1 MKKILVIIVLSIVL
15 ISNIKLDRTSIK
27 KEETRA
33 IFVSYIE
40 LNKYIKGN
48 DYEISKRNIRKI
60 IKNIKRLKCN
70 TIILQVRSASD
81 AIYKST
87 IYPMS
92 LNIVNTEYDDY
103 YDVLDYFIKESH
115 KSNVKVIAW
124 INPYRIRTTCDK
136 TTITEKN
143 PAYKYLDTDI
153 VYINNGI
160 YYNPSKQETED
171 LIVKGVEE
179 VLNYDVD
186 GILFDDYFYPDNNI
200 DKKDYEEYIKN
211 NEFIEEK
218 NYRLNIVNKMIKRV
232 YKTCKNKN
240 IKFGISPD
248 GNIDNNYNKNYAD
261 VKSWLKSNEYIDFI
275 MPQIYYGFY
284 NSTRDYIKVTK
295 EAESLMKQ
303 KYDFPNC
310 ISTFQSQIPPYGK
323 WYEVKGGWYESFE
336 KQYEEDK
343 REELVSKCYAAYQ
356 LDWMISHE
364 YGLYDIVQ
372 ALNDEFHKSEKDGYE
387 NPTPGEL
394 FQEFEDTGFHS
405 EIYACKDEFL
415 DCEFQDEAYMNHL
428 FAMMPDSDSIRN
440 FYKELM
446 EEPTQ
451 EREEER

>member
-1 MKKILVIIVLSIVL
+1 MKKILVIIVFSIVL

-27 KEETRA
+27 KEEETRA

-81 AIYKST
+81 AIYKSN

-179 VLNYDVD
+179 VLKYDVD

-295 EAESLMKQ
+295 EWENLIENKDIELYIALAFYKVGM
-303 KYDFPNC
+303 
-310 ISTFQSQIPPYGK
+310 
-323 WYEVKGGWYESFE
+323 
-336 KQYEEDK
+336 EDK
-343 REELVSKCYAAYQ
+343 YAKSGFNEWIDNDNIIMREILLSRNLKNYKGFS
-356 LDWMISHE
+356 L
-364 YGLYDIVQ
+364 
-372 ALNDEFHKSEKDGYE
+372 FRYE
-387 NPTPGEL
+387 NIFNE
-394 FQEFEDTGFHS
+394 
-405 EIYACKDEFL
+405 EIYTKT
-415 DCEFQDEAYMNHL
+415 
-428 FAMMPDSDSIRN
+428 SI
-440 FYKELM
+440 KEIENLKKILN
-446 EEPTQ
+446 
-451 EREEER
+451 

>member
-1 MKKILVIIVLSIVL
+1 MKKILVIIILSIVL
-15 ISNIKLDRTSIK
+15 ISNTKLDRTSIQK
-27 KEETRA
+27 EEETRA

-60 IKNIKRLKCN
+60 IKNIKKLKCN

-81 AIYKST
+81 AIYKSN
-87 IYPMS
+87 IYPLS

-218 NYRLNIVNKMIKRV
+218 DYRLNIVNKMVKRV
-232 YKTCKNKN
+232 YKICKNKN

-261 VKSWLKSNEYIDFI
+261 VKYWLKSNEYIDFI

-295 EAESLMKQ
+295 EWENLIENKDIELYIALAFYKVGM
-303 KYDFPNC
+303 
-310 ISTFQSQIPPYGK
+310 
-323 WYEVKGGWYESFE
+323 
-336 KQYEEDK
+336 EDK
-343 REELVSKCYAAYQ
+343 YAKSGFNEWIDNDNIIMREILLSRNLKNYKGFS
-356 LDWMISHE
+356 L
-364 YGLYDIVQ
+364 
-372 ALNDEFHKSEKDGYE
+372 FRYE
-387 NPTPGEL
+387 NIFNE
-394 FQEFEDTGFHS
+394 
-405 EIYACKDEFL
+405 EIYTKT
-415 DCEFQDEAYMNHL
+415 
-428 FAMMPDSDSIRN
+428 SI
-440 FYKELM
+440 KEIENLKKILN
-446 EEPTQ
+446 
-451 EREEER
+451 

>member
-27 KEETRA
+27 KEEETRA

-48 DYEISKRNIRKI
+48 NYEISKRNIRKI

-81 AIYKST
+81 AIYKSN

-143 PAYKYLDTDI
+143 PAYKYLDSDI

-179 VLNYDVD
+179 VLKYDVD

-295 EAESLMKQ
+295 EWENLIENKDIELYIALAFYKVGM
-303 KYDFPNC
+303 
-310 ISTFQSQIPPYGK
+310 
-323 WYEVKGGWYESFE
+323 
-336 KQYEEDK
+336 EDK
-343 REELVSKCYAAYQ
+343 YAKSGFNEWIDNDNIIMREILLSRNLKNYKGFS
-356 LDWMISHE
+356 L
-364 YGLYDIVQ
+364 
-372 ALNDEFHKSEKDGYE
+372 FRYE
-387 NPTPGEL
+387 NIFNE
-394 FQEFEDTGFHS
+394 
-405 EIYACKDEFL
+405 EIYTKT
-415 DCEFQDEAYMNHL
+415 
-428 FAMMPDSDSIRN
+428 SI
-440 FYKELM
+440 KEIENLKKILN
-446 EEPTQ
+446 
-451 EREEER
+451 

>member
-1 MKKILVIIVLSIVL
+1 MKKILVIIILSIVL
-15 ISNIKLDRTSIK
+15 ISNTKLDRTSIQK
-27 KEETRA
+27 EEETRA

-60 IKNIKRLKCN
+60 IKNIKKLKCN

-81 AIYKST
+81 AIYKSN
-87 IYPMS
+87 IYPLS

-218 NYRLNIVNKMIKRV
+218 DYRLNIVNKMVKRV
-232 YKTCKNKN
+232 YKICKNKN

-261 VKSWLKSNEYIDFI
+261 VKYWLKSNEYIDFI

-295 EAESLMKQ
+295 EWENLIENKDIELYIALAFYKVGM
-303 KYDFPNC
+303 
-310 ISTFQSQIPPYGK
+310 
-323 WYEVKGGWYESFE
+323 
-336 KQYEEDK
+336 EDK
-343 REELVSKCYAAYQ
+343 YAKSGFNEWI
-356 LDWMISHE
+356 D
-364 YGLYDIVQ
+364 
-372 ALNDEFHKSEKDGYE
+372 NDNIIMKEILLSRNLKNYKGFSLFRYE
-387 NPTPGEL
+387 NIFNE
-394 FQEFEDTGFHS
+394 
-405 EIYACKDEFL
+405 EIYTKT
-415 DCEFQDEAYMNHL
+415 
-428 FAMMPDSDSIRN
+428 SI
-440 FYKELM
+440 KEIENLKKILN
-446 EEPTQ
+446 
-451 EREEER
+451 

>member
-1 MKKILVIIVLSIVL
+1 MKKILVIIILSIVL

-27 KEETRA
+27 KEEEEETRA

-60 IKNIKRLKCN
+60 IKNIKSLKCN

-81 AIYKST
+81 AIYKSN

-115 KSNVKVIAW
+115 KSNVKIIAW

-136 TTITEKN
+136 NTITEKN

-218 NYRLNIVNKMIKRV
+218 DYRLNIVNKMIKRV

-295 EAESLMKQ
+295 EWENLIENKEIELYIALAFYKVGM
-303 KYDFPNC
+303 
-310 ISTFQSQIPPYGK
+310 
-323 WYEVKGGWYESFE
+323 
-336 KQYEEDK
+336 EDK
-343 REELVSKCYAAYQ
+343 YAKSGFNEWIDNDNIIMREILLSRNLKNYQ
-356 LDWMISHE
+356 GFSL
-364 YGLYDIVQ
+364 
-372 ALNDEFHKSEKDGYE
+372 FRYE
-387 NPTPGEL
+387 NIFNE
-394 FQEFEDTGFHS
+394 
-405 EIYACKDEFL
+405 EIYTKT
-415 DCEFQDEAYMNHL
+415 
-428 FAMMPDSDSIRN
+428 SI
-440 FYKELM
+440 KEIENLKKILN
-446 EEPTQ
+446 
-451 EREEER
+451 

>member
-1 MKKILVIIVLSIVL
+1 MKKILVIIILSIVL
-15 ISNIKLDRTSIK
+15 ISNTKLDRTSIQK
-27 KEETRA
+27 EEETRA

-81 AIYKST
+81 AIYKSN

-143 PAYKYLDTDI
+143 PAYKYLDSDI

-218 NYRLNIVNKMIKRV
+218 DYRLNIVNKMVKRV

-295 EAESLMKQ
+295 EWENLIENKDIELYIALAFYKVGM
-303 KYDFPNC
+303 
-310 ISTFQSQIPPYGK
+310 
-323 WYEVKGGWYESFE
+323 
-336 KQYEEDK
+336 EDK
-343 REELVSKCYAAYQ
+343 YAKSGFNEWIDNDNIIMREILLSRNLKNYKGFS
-356 LDWMISHE
+356 L
-364 YGLYDIVQ
+364 
-372 ALNDEFHKSEKDGYE
+372 FRYE
-387 NPTPGEL
+387 NIFNE
-394 FQEFEDTGFHS
+394 
-405 EIYACKDEFL
+405 EIYTKT
-415 DCEFQDEAYMNHL
+415 
-428 FAMMPDSDSIRN
+428 SI
-440 FYKELM
+440 KEIENLKKILN
-446 EEPTQ
+446 
-451 EREEER
+451 

>member
-1 MKKILVIIVLSIVL
+1 MKKILVIIILSIVL

-27 KEETRA
+27 KEEETRA

-81 AIYKST
+81 AIYKSN

-186 GILFDDYFYPDNNI
+186 GILFDDYFYPDNNV

-295 EAESLMKQ
+295 EWENLIENKDIELYIALAFYKVGM
-303 KYDFPNC
+303 
-310 ISTFQSQIPPYGK
+310 
-323 WYEVKGGWYESFE
+323 
-336 KQYEEDK
+336 EDK
-343 REELVSKCYAAYQ
+343 YAKSGFNEWIDNDNIIMREILLSRNLKNYKGFS
-356 LDWMISHE
+356 L
-364 YGLYDIVQ
+364 
-372 ALNDEFHKSEKDGYE
+372 FRYE
-387 NPTPGEL
+387 NIFNE
-394 FQEFEDTGFHS
+394 
-405 EIYACKDEFL
+405 EIYTKT
-415 DCEFQDEAYMNHL
+415 
-428 FAMMPDSDSIRN
+428 SI
-440 FYKELM
+440 KEIENLKKILN
-446 EEPTQ
+446 
-451 EREEER
+451 

>member
-1 MKKILVIIVLSIVL
+1 MKKILVIIILSIVL

-27 KEETRA
+27 KEEEETRA

-60 IKNIKRLKCN
+60 IKNIKSLKCN

-81 AIYKST
+81 AIYKSN

-218 NYRLNIVNKMIKRV
+218 DYRLNIVNKMVKRV

-295 EAESLMKQ
+295 EWENLIENKDIELYIALAFYKVGM
-303 KYDFPNC
+303 
-310 ISTFQSQIPPYGK
+310 
-323 WYEVKGGWYESFE
+323 
-336 KQYEEDK
+336 EDK
-343 REELVSKCYAAYQ
+343 YAKSGFNEWIDNDNIIMREILLSRNLKNYKGFS
-356 LDWMISHE
+356 L
-364 YGLYDIVQ
+364 
-372 ALNDEFHKSEKDGYE
+372 FRYE
-387 NPTPGEL
+387 NIFNE
-394 FQEFEDTGFHS
+394 
-405 EIYACKDEFL
+405 EIYTKT
-415 DCEFQDEAYMNHL
+415 
-428 FAMMPDSDSIRN
+428 SI
-440 FYKELM
+440 KEIENLKKILN
-446 EEPTQ
+446 
-451 EREEER
+451 

>member
-1 MKKILVIIVLSIVL
+1 MKKILVIIILSIVL
-15 ISNIKLDRTSIK
+15 ISNIKLDRTSIEK
-27 KEETRA
+27 EEETRA

-40 LNKYIKGN
+40 LNKYIKEN

-60 IKNIKRLKCN
+60 IKNIKKLKCN

-81 AIYKST
+81 AIYKSN

-218 NYRLNIVNKMIKRV
+218 DYRLNIVNKMIKRV

-295 EAESLMKQ
+295 EWENLIENKDIELYIALAFYKVGM
-303 KYDFPNC
+303 
-310 ISTFQSQIPPYGK
+310 
-323 WYEVKGGWYESFE
+323 
-336 KQYEEDK
+336 EDK
-343 REELVSKCYAAYQ
+343 YAKSGFNEWIDNDNIIMREILLSRNLKNYKGFS
-356 LDWMISHE
+356 L
-364 YGLYDIVQ
+364 
-372 ALNDEFHKSEKDGYE
+372 FRYE
-387 NPTPGEL
+387 NIFNE
-394 FQEFEDTGFHS
+394 
-405 EIYACKDEFL
+405 EIYTKT
-415 DCEFQDEAYMNHL
+415 
-428 FAMMPDSDSIRN
+428 SI
-440 FYKELM
+440 KEIENLKKILN
-446 EEPTQ
+446 
-451 EREEER
+451 

>member
-81 AIYKST
+81 AIYKSN

-218 NYRLNIVNKMIKRV
+218 DYRLNIVNKMVKRV

-295 EAESLMKQ
+295 EWENLIENKDIELYIALAFYKVGM
-303 KYDFPNC
+303 
-310 ISTFQSQIPPYGK
+310 
-323 WYEVKGGWYESFE
+323 
-336 KQYEEDK
+336 EDK
-343 REELVSKCYAAYQ
+343 YAKSGFNEWIDNDNIIMREILLSRNLKNYKGFS
-356 LDWMISHE
+356 L
-364 YGLYDIVQ
+364 
-372 ALNDEFHKSEKDGYE
+372 FRYE
-387 NPTPGEL
+387 NIFNE
-394 FQEFEDTGFHS
+394 
-405 EIYACKDEFL
+405 EIYTKT
-415 DCEFQDEAYMNHL
+415 
-428 FAMMPDSDSIRN
+428 SI
-440 FYKELM
+440 KEIENLKKILN
-446 EEPTQ
+446 
-451 EREEER
+451 

>member
-1 MKKILVIIVLSIVL
+1 MKKILVIIILSIVL
-15 ISNIKLDRTSIK
+15 ISNTKLDRTSIQK
-27 KEETRA
+27 EEETRA

-60 IKNIKRLKCN
+60 IKNIKSLKCN

-81 AIYKST
+81 AIYKSN

-218 NYRLNIVNKMIKRV
+218 DYRLNIVNKMVKRV
-232 YKTCKNKN
+232 YKICKNKN

-295 EAESLMKQ
+295 EWENLIENKDIELYIALAFYKVGM
-303 KYDFPNC
+303 
-310 ISTFQSQIPPYGK
+310 
-323 WYEVKGGWYESFE
+323 
-336 KQYEEDK
+336 EDK
-343 REELVSKCYAAYQ
+343 YAKSGFNEWIDNDNIIMREILLSRNLKNYKGFS
-356 LDWMISHE
+356 L
-364 YGLYDIVQ
+364 
-372 ALNDEFHKSEKDGYE
+372 FRYE
-387 NPTPGEL
+387 NIFNE
-394 FQEFEDTGFHS
+394 
-405 EIYACKDEFL
+405 EIYTKT
-415 DCEFQDEAYMNHL
+415 
-428 FAMMPDSDSIRN
+428 SI
-440 FYKELM
+440 KEIENLKKILN
-446 EEPTQ
+446 
-451 EREEER
+451 

>member
-1 MKKILVIIVLSIVL
+1 MKKILVIIILSIVL
-15 ISNIKLDRTSIK
+15 ISNTKLDRTSIQK
-27 KEETRA
+27 EEETRA

-60 IKNIKRLKCN
+60 IKNIKKLKCN

-81 AIYKST
+81 AIYKSN

-218 NYRLNIVNKMIKRV
+218 DYRLNIVNKMIKRV

-261 VKSWLKSNEYIDFI
+261 VKYWLKSNEYIDFI

-295 EAESLMKQ
+295 EWENLIENKDIELYIALAFYKVGM
-303 KYDFPNC
+303 
-310 ISTFQSQIPPYGK
+310 
-323 WYEVKGGWYESFE
+323 
-336 KQYEEDK
+336 EDK
-343 REELVSKCYAAYQ
+343 YAKSGFNEWIDNDNIIMREILLSRNLKNYKGFS
-356 LDWMISHE
+356 L
-364 YGLYDIVQ
+364 
-372 ALNDEFHKSEKDGYE
+372 FRYE
-387 NPTPGEL
+387 NIFNE
-394 FQEFEDTGFHS
+394 
-405 EIYACKDEFL
+405 EIYTKT
-415 DCEFQDEAYMNHL
+415 
-428 FAMMPDSDSIRN
+428 SI
-440 FYKELM
+440 KEIENLKKILN
-446 EEPTQ
+446 
-451 EREEER
+451 

>member
-81 AIYKST
+81 AIYKSN

-143 PAYKYLDTDI
+143 PAYKYLDSDI

-295 EAESLMKQ
+295 EWENLIENKDIELYIALAFYKVGM
-303 KYDFPNC
+303 
-310 ISTFQSQIPPYGK
+310 
-323 WYEVKGGWYESFE
+323 
-336 KQYEEDK
+336 EDK
-343 REELVSKCYAAYQ
+343 YAKSGFNEWIDNDNIIMREILLSRNLKNYKGFS
-356 LDWMISHE
+356 L
-364 YGLYDIVQ
+364 
-372 ALNDEFHKSEKDGYE
+372 FRYE
-387 NPTPGEL
+387 NIFNE
-394 FQEFEDTGFHS
+394 
-405 EIYACKDEFL
+405 EIYTKT
-415 DCEFQDEAYMNHL
+415 
-428 FAMMPDSDSIRN
+428 SI
-440 FYKELM
+440 KEIENLKKILN
-446 EEPTQ
+446 
-451 EREEER
+451 

>member
-1 MKKILVIIVLSIVL
+1 MKKILVIIILSIVL

-27 KEETRA
+27 KEEETRA

-60 IKNIKRLKCN
+60 IKNIKSLKCN

-81 AIYKST
+81 AIYKSN

-115 KSNVKVIAW
+115 KSNVKIIAW

-136 TTITEKN
+136 NTITEKN

-218 NYRLNIVNKMIKRV
+218 DYRLNIVNKMIKRV

-295 EAESLMKQ
+295 EWENLIENKEIELYIALAFYKVGM
-303 KYDFPNC
+303 
-310 ISTFQSQIPPYGK
+310 
-323 WYEVKGGWYESFE
+323 
-336 KQYEEDK
+336 EDK
-343 REELVSKCYAAYQ
+343 YAKNGFNEWIDNDNIIMREILLSRNLKNYQ
-356 LDWMISHE
+356 GFSL
-364 YGLYDIVQ
+364 
-372 ALNDEFHKSEKDGYE
+372 FRYE
-387 NPTPGEL
+387 NIFNE
-394 FQEFEDTGFHS
+394 
-405 EIYACKDEFL
+405 EIYTKT
-415 DCEFQDEAYMNHL
+415 
-428 FAMMPDSDSIRN
+428 SI
-440 FYKELM
+440 KEIENLKKILN
-446 EEPTQ
+446 
-451 EREEER
+451 

>member
-27 KEETRA
+27 KEEETRA

-81 AIYKST
+81 AIYKSN

-103 YDVLDYFIKESH
+103 FDVLDYFIKESH

-171 LIVKGVEE
+171 LIIKGVEE

-186 GILFDDYFYPDNNI
+186 GILFDDYFYPDNNV

-295 EAESLMKQ
+295 EWENLIENKDIELYIALAFYKVGM
-303 KYDFPNC
+303 
-310 ISTFQSQIPPYGK
+310 
-323 WYEVKGGWYESFE
+323 
-336 KQYEEDK
+336 EDK
-343 REELVSKCYAAYQ
+343 YAKSGFNEWIDNDNIIMREILLSRNLKNYKGFS
-356 LDWMISHE
+356 L
-364 YGLYDIVQ
+364 
-372 ALNDEFHKSEKDGYE
+372 FRYE
-387 NPTPGEL
+387 NIFNE
-394 FQEFEDTGFHS
+394 
-405 EIYACKDEFL
+405 EIYTKT
-415 DCEFQDEAYMNHL
+415 
-428 FAMMPDSDSIRN
+428 SI
-440 FYKELM
+440 KEIENLKKILN
-446 EEPTQ
+446 
-451 EREEER
+451 

>member
-1 MKKILVIIVLSIVL
+1 MKKILVIIILSIVL

-27 KEETRA
+27 KEEETRA

-81 AIYKST
+81 AIYKSN

-143 PAYKYLDTDI
+143 PAYKYLDSDI

-179 VLNYDVD
+179 LLNYDVD

-295 EAESLMKQ
+295 EWENLIENKDIELYIALAFYKVGM
-303 KYDFPNC
+303 
-310 ISTFQSQIPPYGK
+310 
-323 WYEVKGGWYESFE
+323 
-336 KQYEEDK
+336 EDK
-343 REELVSKCYAAYQ
+343 YAKSGFNEWIDNDNIIMREILLSRNLKNYKGFS
-356 LDWMISHE
+356 L
-364 YGLYDIVQ
+364 
-372 ALNDEFHKSEKDGYE
+372 FRYE
-387 NPTPGEL
+387 NIFNE
-394 FQEFEDTGFHS
+394 
-405 EIYACKDEFL
+405 EIYTKT
-415 DCEFQDEAYMNHL
+415 
-428 FAMMPDSDSIRN
+428 SI
-440 FYKELM
+440 KEIENLKKILN
-446 EEPTQ
+446 
-451 EREEER
+451 

>member
-27 KEETRA
+27 KEEETRA

-81 AIYKST
+81 AIYKSN

-103 YDVLDYFIKESH
+103 FDVLDYFIKESH

-143 PAYKYLDTDI
+143 PAYKYLDSDI
-153 VYINNGI
+153 VHINNGI

-295 EAESLMKQ
+295 EWENLIENKDIELYIALAFYKVGM
-303 KYDFPNC
+303 
-310 ISTFQSQIPPYGK
+310 
-323 WYEVKGGWYESFE
+323 
-336 KQYEEDK
+336 EDK
-343 REELVSKCYAAYQ
+343 YAKSGFNEWIDNDNIIMREILLSRNLKNYKGFS
-356 LDWMISHE
+356 L
-364 YGLYDIVQ
+364 
-372 ALNDEFHKSEKDGYE
+372 FRYE
-387 NPTPGEL
+387 NIFNE
-394 FQEFEDTGFHS
+394 
-405 EIYACKDEFL
+405 EIYTKT
-415 DCEFQDEAYMNHL
+415 
-428 FAMMPDSDSIRN
+428 SI
-440 FYKELM
+440 KEIENLKKILN
-446 EEPTQ
+446 
-451 EREEER
+451 

>member
-1 MKKILVIIVLSIVL
+1 MKKILVIIILSIVL
-15 ISNIKLDRTSIK
+15 ISNIKLDRKSIK
-27 KEETRA
+27 KEEETRA

-81 AIYKST
+81 AIYKSN

-218 NYRLNIVNKMIKRV
+218 DYRLNIVNKMIKRV

-295 EAESLMKQ
+295 EWENLIENKDIELYIALAFYKVGM
-303 KYDFPNC
+303 
-310 ISTFQSQIPPYGK
+310 
-323 WYEVKGGWYESFE
+323 
-336 KQYEEDK
+336 EDK
-343 REELVSKCYAAYQ
+343 YAKSGFNEWIDNDNIIMREILLSRNLKNYKGFS
-356 LDWMISHE
+356 L
-364 YGLYDIVQ
+364 
-372 ALNDEFHKSEKDGYE
+372 FRYE
-387 NPTPGEL
+387 NIFNE
-394 FQEFEDTGFHS
+394 
-405 EIYACKDEFL
+405 EIYTKT
-415 DCEFQDEAYMNHL
+415 
-428 FAMMPDSDSIRN
+428 SI
-440 FYKELM
+440 KEIENLKKILN
-446 EEPTQ
+446 
-451 EREEER
+451 

>member
-1 MKKILVIIVLSIVL
+1 MKKILVIIILSIVL

-81 AIYKST
+81 AIYKSN

-143 PAYKYLDTDI
+143 PAYKYLDSDI

-295 EAESLMKQ
+295 EWENLIENKDIELYIALAFYKVGM
-303 KYDFPNC
+303 
-310 ISTFQSQIPPYGK
+310 
-323 WYEVKGGWYESFE
+323 
-336 KQYEEDK
+336 EDK
-343 REELVSKCYAAYQ
+343 YAKSGFNEWIDNDNIIMREILLSRNLKNYKGFS
-356 LDWMISHE
+356 L
-364 YGLYDIVQ
+364 
-372 ALNDEFHKSEKDGYE
+372 FRYE
-387 NPTPGEL
+387 NIFNE
-394 FQEFEDTGFHS
+394 
-405 EIYACKDEFL
+405 EIYTKT
-415 DCEFQDEAYMNHL
+415 
-428 FAMMPDSDSIRN
+428 SI
-440 FYKELM
+440 KEIENLKKILN
-446 EEPTQ
+446 
-451 EREEER
+451 

>member
-27 KEETRA
+27 KEEETRA

-81 AIYKST
+81 AIYKSN

-179 VLNYDVD
+179 LLNYDVD
-186 GILFDDYFYPDNNI
+186 GILFDDYFYPDNNV

-295 EAESLMKQ
+295 EWENLIENKDIELYIALAFYKVGM
-303 KYDFPNC
+303 
-310 ISTFQSQIPPYGK
+310 
-323 WYEVKGGWYESFE
+323 
-336 KQYEEDK
+336 EDK
-343 REELVSKCYAAYQ
+343 YAKSGFNEWIDNDNIIMREILLSRNLKNYKGFS
-356 LDWMISHE
+356 L
-364 YGLYDIVQ
+364 
-372 ALNDEFHKSEKDGYE
+372 FRYE
-387 NPTPGEL
+387 NIFNE
-394 FQEFEDTGFHS
+394 
-405 EIYACKDEFL
+405 EIYTKT
-415 DCEFQDEAYMNHL
+415 
-428 FAMMPDSDSIRN
+428 SI
-440 FYKELM
+440 KEIENLKKILN
-446 EEPTQ
+446 
-451 EREEER
+451 

>member
-1 MKKILVIIVLSIVL
+1 MRKILVIIILSIVL
-15 ISNIKLDRTSIK
+15 ISNIKLDRTSIQK
-27 KEETRA
+27 EEETRA

-60 IKNIKRLKCN
+60 IKNIKSLKCN

-81 AIYKST
+81 AIYKSN

-103 YDVLDYFIKESH
+103 YDVLNYFIKESH

-218 NYRLNIVNKMIKRV
+218 DYRLNIVNKMVKRV
-232 YKTCKNKN
+232 YKICKNKN

-295 EAESLMKQ
+295 EWENLIENKDIELYIALAFYKVGM
-303 KYDFPNC
+303 
-310 ISTFQSQIPPYGK
+310 
-323 WYEVKGGWYESFE
+323 
-336 KQYEEDK
+336 EDK
-343 REELVSKCYAAYQ
+343 YAKSGFNEWIDNDNIIMREILLSRNLKNYKGFS
-356 LDWMISHE
+356 L
-364 YGLYDIVQ
+364 
-372 ALNDEFHKSEKDGYE
+372 FRYE
-387 NPTPGEL
+387 NIFNE
-394 FQEFEDTGFHS
+394 
-405 EIYACKDEFL
+405 EIYTKT
-415 DCEFQDEAYMNHL
+415 
-428 FAMMPDSDSIRN
+428 SI
-440 FYKELM
+440 KEIENLKKILN
-446 EEPTQ
+446 
-451 EREEER
+451 

>member
-1 MKKILVIIVLSIVL
+1 MKKILVIIILSIVL
-15 ISNIKLDRTSIK
+15 ISNIKLDRTSIQK
-27 KEETRA
+27 EEETRA

-48 DYEISKRNIRKI
+48 DYEISKRNIRNI
-60 IKNIKRLKCN
+60 IKNIKKLKCN

-81 AIYKST
+81 AIYKSN

-218 NYRLNIVNKMIKRV
+218 DYRLNIVNKMVKRV

-284 NSTRDYIKVTK
+284 NSTRDYVKVTK
-295 EAESLMKQ
+295 EWENLIENKDIELYIALAFYKVGM
-303 KYDFPNC
+303 
-310 ISTFQSQIPPYGK
+310 
-323 WYEVKGGWYESFE
+323 
-336 KQYEEDK
+336 EDK
-343 REELVSKCYAAYQ
+343 YAKSGFNEWIDNDNIIMREILLSRNLKNYKGFS
-356 LDWMISHE
+356 L
-364 YGLYDIVQ
+364 
-372 ALNDEFHKSEKDGYE
+372 FRYE
-387 NPTPGEL
+387 NIFNE
-394 FQEFEDTGFHS
+394 
-405 EIYACKDEFL
+405 EIYTKT
-415 DCEFQDEAYMNHL
+415 
-428 FAMMPDSDSIRN
+428 SI
-440 FYKELM
+440 KEIENLKKLLN
-446 EEPTQ
+446 
-451 EREEER
+451 

>member
-1 MKKILVIIVLSIVL
+1 MKKILVIIILSIVL

-27 KEETRA
+27 KEEETRA

-48 DYEISKRNIRKI
+48 DYEISKRNIRNI
-60 IKNIKRLKCN
+60 IKNIKKLKCN

-81 AIYKST
+81 AIYKSN

-218 NYRLNIVNKMIKRV
+218 DYRLNIVNKMIKRV

-284 NSTRDYIKVTK
+284 NSTRDYVKVTK
-295 EAESLMKQ
+295 EWENLIENKEIELYIALAFYKVGM
-303 KYDFPNC
+303 
-310 ISTFQSQIPPYGK
+310 
-323 WYEVKGGWYESFE
+323 
-336 KQYEEDK
+336 EDK
-343 REELVSKCYAAYQ
+343 YAKSGFNEWIDNDNIIMREILLSRNLKNYKGFS
-356 LDWMISHE
+356 L
-364 YGLYDIVQ
+364 LR
-372 ALNDEFHKSEKDGYE
+372 YE
-387 NPTPGEL
+387 NIFNE
-394 FQEFEDTGFHS
+394 
-405 EIYACKDEFL
+405 EIYTKT
-415 DCEFQDEAYMNHL
+415 
-428 FAMMPDSDSIRN
+428 SI
-440 FYKELM
+440 KEIENLKKILN
-446 EEPTQ
+446 
-451 EREEER
+451 

>member
-27 KEETRA
+27 KEEETRA

-60 IKNIKRLKCN
+60 IKNIKSLKCN

-81 AIYKST
+81 AIYKSN

-218 NYRLNIVNKMIKRV
+218 DYRLNIVNKMVKRV

-295 EAESLMKQ
+295 EWENLIENKDIELYIALAFYKVGM
-303 KYDFPNC
+303 
-310 ISTFQSQIPPYGK
+310 
-323 WYEVKGGWYESFE
+323 
-336 KQYEEDK
+336 EDK
-343 REELVSKCYAAYQ
+343 YAKSGFNEWIDNDNIIMREILLSRNLKNYKGFS
-356 LDWMISHE
+356 L
-364 YGLYDIVQ
+364 
-372 ALNDEFHKSEKDGYE
+372 FRYE
-387 NPTPGEL
+387 NIFNE
-394 FQEFEDTGFHS
+394 
-405 EIYACKDEFL
+405 EIYTKT
-415 DCEFQDEAYMNHL
+415 
-428 FAMMPDSDSIRN
+428 SI
-440 FYKELM
+440 KEIENLKKILN
-446 EEPTQ
+446 
-451 EREEER
+451 

>member
-15 ISNIKLDRTSIK
+15 ISNIKLDRMSIK
-27 KEETRA
+27 KEEETRA

-81 AIYKST
+81 AIYKSN

-218 NYRLNIVNKMIKRV
+218 DYRLNIVNKMIKIV

-295 EAESLMKQ
+295 EWENLIENKDIELYIALAFYKVGM
-303 KYDFPNC
+303 
-310 ISTFQSQIPPYGK
+310 
-323 WYEVKGGWYESFE
+323 
-336 KQYEEDK
+336 EDK
-343 REELVSKCYAAYQ
+343 YAKSGFNEWIDNDNIIMREILLSRNLKNYKGFS
-356 LDWMISHE
+356 L
-364 YGLYDIVQ
+364 
-372 ALNDEFHKSEKDGYE
+372 FRYE
-387 NPTPGEL
+387 NIFNE
-394 FQEFEDTGFHS
+394 
-405 EIYACKDEFL
+405 EIYTKT
-415 DCEFQDEAYMNHL
+415 
-428 FAMMPDSDSIRN
+428 SI
-440 FYKELM
+440 KEIENLKKILN
-446 EEPTQ
+446 
-451 EREEER
+451 

>member
-27 KEETRA
+27 KEEETRA

-81 AIYKST
+81 AIYKSN

-171 LIVKGVEE
+171 LIIKGVEE

-186 GILFDDYFYPDNNI
+186 GILFDDYFYPDNNV

-295 EAESLMKQ
+295 EWENLIENKDIELYIALAFYKVGM
-303 KYDFPNC
+303 
-310 ISTFQSQIPPYGK
+310 
-323 WYEVKGGWYESFE
+323 
-336 KQYEEDK
+336 EDK
-343 REELVSKCYAAYQ
+343 YAKSGFNEWIDNDNIIMREILLSRNLKNYKGFS
-356 LDWMISHE
+356 L
-364 YGLYDIVQ
+364 
-372 ALNDEFHKSEKDGYE
+372 FRYE
-387 NPTPGEL
+387 NIFNE
-394 FQEFEDTGFHS
+394 
-405 EIYACKDEFL
+405 EIYTKT
-415 DCEFQDEAYMNHL
+415 
-428 FAMMPDSDSIRN
+428 SI
-440 FYKELM
+440 KEIENLKKILN
-446 EEPTQ
+446 
-451 EREEER
+451 